1 MNELF
6 KDQIIVVSGLPRSGT
21 SVLMALLK
29 KAGITLLVDQHRL
42 PDDDNPGG
50 YFEYE
55 PVKNIHV
62 SSDWVK
68 TARGKAVKVVSP
80 LLEYLPS
87 SEDYKII
94 LMLRNCDEIY
104 ASQQVMLENR
114 GYERRKNG
122 DVVIKALSNQIQE
135 IQLWINEQ
143 TNMVVHKIDFAQLIF
158 DPFEECKRLC
168 NFLQLGD
175 NVVEGMVGLVDP
187 NRYRQRH

>member
-6 KDQIIVVSGLPRSGT
+6 KDQIVVASGLPRSGT
-21 SVLMALLK
+21 SLLMALLK
-29 KAGITLLVDQHRL
+29 QAGLTVLVDQPRL

-94 LMLRNCDEIY
+94 LMLRNCEEIY

-122 DVVIKALSNQIQE
+122 DVIITALSNQIQE
-135 IQLWINEQ
+135 IQLWLNEQ
-143 TNMVVHKIDFAQLIF
+143 PNMVVHKVDYARLISNPFA
-158 DPFEECKRLC
+158 ECKRLC
-168 NFLQLGD
+168 NFLQLVD
-175 NVVEGMVGLVDP
+175 NVVEGLVGLVAP